1 MRCLVVEDDDVLAM
15 ALTDCVEAMGH
26 VPLRARTVSEG
37 FDLLRTEKVQLLLLD
52 YRLPD
57 GNSLPLS
64 EYASATCPDVCTI
77 MLTGSAVFPRGETG
91 QLAPGIDWILRKP
104 VPLQDLAALV
114 DHAARA
120 QVISAGQSYPDT
132 MAKLW

>member
-15 ALTDCVEAMGH
+15 ALTDCVESMGH
-26 VPLRARTVSEG
+26 VPFRARTVSEG

-64 EYASATCPDVCTI
+64 KYAAATCPDICTI
-77 MLTGSAVFPRGETG
+77 LLTGSAIFPRGETG
-91 QLAPGIDWILRKP
+91 QLAPGVDWILRKP

-114 DHAARA
+114 DHAARTLP
-120 QVISAGQSYPDT
+120 ISARHSQAEM
-132 MAKLW
+132 MATL